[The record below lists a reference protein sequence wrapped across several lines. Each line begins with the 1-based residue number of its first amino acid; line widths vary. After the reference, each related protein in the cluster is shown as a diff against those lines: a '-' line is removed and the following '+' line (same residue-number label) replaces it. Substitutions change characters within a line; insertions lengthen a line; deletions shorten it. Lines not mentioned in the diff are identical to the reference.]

1 MTLIRWPVGT
11 ALVVLCM
18 VASVRA
24 QEAPKSIGQAAITP
38 QERGPVISW
47 ADARAYMGREVFVV
61 GKVAVAKQ
69 TKTMF
74 FLNFTRQFRGT
85 LTIAI
90 RAADARAF
98 ETPPDKA
105 FADKVIRVH
114 GWITEFKGAPE
125 ILVTR
130 PGQIT
135 ILPDDAPVPASAGAS
150 GPATRPVRDGSV
162 ITVATFNVENLY
174 DAWDDPY
181 SNDESTPVKSR
192 ADLEKLARVIRDIDA
207 DVLSVDEVENRGIL
221 EDFNRIFLKDMG
233 YTVVLYEGNDVRGID
248 VALLTRLPVG
258 PVTSHRHLRFR
269 TDADELQHF
278 QRDLLQVRLEPPG
291 AAPMDVFLV
300 HLKSKEG
307 ADDTGLPIRM
317 AEAKTARR
325 ILDEVLARDPN
336 ARFLVCGDF
345 NDLPDSE
352 PLRIFF
358 GAGPTAL
365 RSFHEELSPDQRVT
379 YNKEP
384 YRSMIDF
391 ILCSPAMAKC
401 YVPGSFRIVQGTE
414 ETIGTDHNPVIVR
427 FKIK

>member
-1 MTLIRWPVGT
+1 MMRIRWSV
-11 ALVVLCM
+11 AAVLVLSC
-18 VASVRA
+18 VAPSVRA
-24 QEAPKSIGQAAITP
+24 QEAPKPLGQPAITQ
-38 QERGPVISW
+38 QERVPVISW
-47 ADARAYMGREVFVV
+47 ADARAYMDREVFVV
-61 GKVAVAKQ
+61 GKVVLTKK

-74 FLNFTRQFRGT
+74 FLNFSQQFRGT

-90 RAADARAF
+90 RAGDAKGF
-98 ETPPDKA
+98 DTPPDKA
-105 FADKVIRVH
+105 FADKVIKVH

-125 ILVTR
+125 ILGTR
-130 PGQIT
+130 ADQIA
-135 ILPDDAPVPASAGAS
+135 ILPDDTPVPASAGPS
-150 GPATRPVRDGSV
+150 EPATRPARDVRV

-181 SNDESTPVKSR
+181 ANDEGTPVKSR
-192 ADLEKLARVIRDIDA
+192 ADLEKLAKVIRDIDA

-221 EDFNRIFLKDMG
+221 EEFNRIFLKDMG
-233 YTVVLYEGNDVRGID
+233 YTVVLFEGNDVRGID

-258 PVTSHRHLRFR
+258 AVTSYRHLRFM
-269 TDADELQHF
+269 TDNGEPQSF

-307 ADDTGLPIRM
+307 ADDTGLPVRM
-317 AEAKTARR
+317 AEAKSARK
-325 ILDEVLARDPN
+325 ILDEVLARDAN
-336 ARFLVCGDF
+336 ARFVVCGDF

-352 PLRIFF
+352 PLKVFF
-358 GAGPTAL
+358 GSGPTAL
-365 RSFHEELSPDQRVT
+365 RSFHEELPAEQQVT

-401 YVPGSFRIVQGTE
+401 YVPKSFHIIAGTE
-414 ETIGTDHNPVIVR
+414 ETIGTDHNPVVVK